1 MRSLLVLFVDRLVL
15 PTVALWTGS
24 HGKEELAVV
33 TVLVGRANEPATT
46 DLQVVLCTLI
56 CTGEIEI
63 AVAGLFK
70 RDILVLVL
78 TLCGVYKRSP
88 VSLQIHIH

>member
-15 PTVALWTGS
+15 PIVALWTGS

-33 TVLVGRANEPATT
+33 AVLVGRANKLAAT
-46 DLQVVLCTLI
+46 DLQVVLCTLK
-56 CTGEIEI
+56 CTGEVEI
-63 AVAGLFK
+63 AVASLLK

-78 TLCGVYKRSP
+78 TLCGIYKRSS